1 MASETTPSAPTGL
14 GQRLRL
20 LLAVCPAVYILD
32 QLTKMAV
39 RHLLEPYGPTVEIIP
54 HIARLRF
61 IFNQGIAF
69 GLSLGVSRWLLAGIT
84 AAVALFILWYILG
97 SRYSDRT
104 GLFALCL
111 IEGGA
116 LGNLHDRLLSGRVVD
131 FIEIGWRDLTWP
143 VFNVADIA
151 LTVGAIL
158 LALRLLREG
167 AHEQC
172 SGRDTQPD

>member
-1 MASETTPSAPTGL
+1 MASEATPSAPAGL
-14 GQRLRL
+14 GLRLRL
-20 LLAVCPAVYILD
+20 LLTVCPAVYILD
-32 QLTKMAV
+32 QVSKLAV
-39 RHLLEPYGPTVEIIP
+39 RRLMEPYGSTVEIIP
-54 HIARLRF
+54 QIARLRF

-69 GLSLGVSRWLLAGIT
+69 GLSLGVSRWVLVAIT

-97 SRYSDRT
+97 SSYSDRP

-111 IEGGA
+111 IAGGA
-116 LGNLHDRLLSGRVVD
+116 LGNLHDRLFNGRVVD

-167 AHEQC
+167 AHEKC